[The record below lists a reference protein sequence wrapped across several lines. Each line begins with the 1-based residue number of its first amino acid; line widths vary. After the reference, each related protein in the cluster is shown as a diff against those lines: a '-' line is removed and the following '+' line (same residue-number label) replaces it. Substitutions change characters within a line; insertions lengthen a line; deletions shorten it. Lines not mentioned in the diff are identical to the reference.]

1 MSGEQKDEDMIYGLT
16 ADEHVALRSGLE
28 SLPETM
34 PPRVVWERIREQAEA
49 EGLVKQK
56 KPQRRWYMGAGVA
69 AALVLAV
76 MLVPSQQQQPDTAV
90 ANNSMTVPQ
99 SLPSNETAVTGLP
112 ALMIESRQLEANL
125 RAMPASPRVQKAGT
139 AAAIVELED
148 RIASIDYELNAP
160 DSRLTPEE
168 QEIYWRERVRL
179 MKSLVGLRY
188 AQAQRTAL

>member
-16 ADEHVALRSGLE
+16 ADEHVALKSGLE
-28 SLPETM
+28 RLPETM

-49 EGLVKQK
+49 EGLVR
-56 KPQRRWYMGAGVA
+56 QRKSQRHWYMGAGIA
-69 AALVLAV
+69 AAMVLAV
-76 MLVPSQQQQPDTAV
+76 MLMPSQQQPDTSV

-99 SLPSNETAVTGLP
+99 SLPSNETALTGLQ

-160 DSRLTPEE
+160 DSKLTPDEL
-168 QEIYWRERVRL
+168 EIYWRERVRL